1 MYRARVEAV
10 SGLQVRAGGKWLTC
24 IGNRVVRAGDMV
36 WTDGRCVYGHDRES
50 QTPLVIAPK
59 EDLAIP
65 IQIADY
71 SSAEVLFTYRKND
84 LNQVSS
90 GKFIN
95 RLLNDAKGHVFCFS
109 ADAANI
115 DKSGNIYI
123 LDGSYANY
131 EYEQRNSSAPKGNT
145 FVYCNNQNP
154 HITIKKN
161 GTVVKEVS
169 LEDILESTA
178 ATAKENSSAWSGMP
192 QPFTYSAPTEHG
204 NTHGDAVFDVH
215 SDVREAQLLYSFI
228 ENEDSWGFICEV
240 NTYYRCYLDWWAW
253 GEGHYP
259 GEPLGA
265 YTVGV
270 SNVSRFYYIDSKGKK
285 TVLYQED
292 TVWNI
297 RTLYKTRYSIVDL
310 YDPQIGTFINR
321 ATSNTENIP
330 IQDGYY
336 FKLEYSHKPSW
347 YGSSSELDVAYTVY
361 SPFGEYLYSS
371 GGSDWFFHKWAFTVC
386 KLWTWRGAI

>member
-1 MYRARVEAV
+1 MSMSKEMNFEE
-10 SGLQVRAGGKWLTC
+10 LMQKLEEIT
-24 IGNRVVRAGDMV
+24 NRLEKD
-36 WTDGRCVYGHDRES
+36 
-50 QTPLVIAPK
+50 
-59 EDLAIP
+59 
-65 IQIADY
+65 
-71 SSAEVLFTYRKND
+71 D
-84 LNQVSS
+84 LN
-90 GKFIN
+90 
-95 RLLNDAKGHVFCFS
+95 
-109 ADAANI
+109 
-115 DKSGNIYI
+115 
-123 LDGSYANY
+123 LD
-131 EYEQRNSSAPKGNT
+131 
-145 FVYCNNQNP
+145 
-154 HITIKKN
+154 
-161 GTVVKEVS
+161 
-169 LEDILESTA
+169 ESVELFEEGMKLS
-178 ATAKENSSAWSGMP
+178 KENSSAWSGMP

-265 YTVGV
+265 YTVGI

-386 KLWTWRGAI
+386 KLSGGKYLLGICSPDAISKSEFGGLYICEGGELTRLVDGHCMNYRLRPMKRWRNWWERVQTLD